1 MNDSPYVSILRDIF
15 EVRDVSADE
24 HERRRA
30 LGVPELSE
38 SFEAL
43 GFRSVGF
50 YRMGKAPGYVHEV
63 WRSPDSRAFLTVEY
77 DQNKRPRAELRTL
90 LHDGTIID
98 TSTRFSGLA
107 RLFRRSRVHHPESA
121 YFMEIVSGTPEAL
134 WKRHQQ
140 RVEAIAREQKS
151 TVPVHDSM
159 RVQLALSCRS
169 MVVSFVRRMHGKSL
183 QWTVL
188 IPATI
193 AIVAA
198 VLIGG
203 STLYWLPAVAV
214 AGVAFWYTAE
224 ASTWAIARVIH
235 IPPVPLAALLA
246 AVDEAAEPLPPLDDN
261 AGQTPT

>member
-15 EVRDVSADE
+15 EVQDVSADE
-24 HERRRA
+24 GERRRA
-30 LGVPELSE
+30 LNVPELSPA
-38 SFEAL
+38 FEAL

-50 YRMGKAPGYVHEV
+50 YRMGRDPGYVHEV
-63 WRSPDSRAFLTVEY
+63 WRSPDSRAFLTVEH

-98 TSTRFSGLA
+98 TSSHFTGLA
-107 RLFRRSRVHHPESA
+107 RLFRRSRIHHPESA
-121 YFMEIVSGTPEAL
+121 YLMEIGPPKPEAL
-134 WKRHQQ
+134 WKRHLE
-140 RVEAIAREQKS
+140 RVEAIARQQGS

-159 RVQLALSCRS
+159 RLQFALSARS
-169 MVVSFVRRMHGKSL
+169 MVISFVRRVQGRRI

-188 IPATI
+188 IPATL

-203 STLYWLPAVAV
+203 MTLFWLPGLAV
-214 AGVAFWYTAE
+214 AGVAFWYAAE
-224 ASTWAIARVIH
+224 ASTWAIARVLQV
-235 IPPVPLAALLA
+235 PPVPLAALLA
-246 AVDEAAEPLPPLDDN
+246 AVDEAAVPEAALSDN